1 MIILVLIFENKKLAG
16 MYFFVKRILDI
27 LITMI
32 GTILFFP
39 LIIVISAVI
48 LITSGYPIFFLQER
62 VGKNWKMFKIIKF
75 RTMLKNADKMG
86 MNISTFNDSRITSV
100 GKILRKFKLDEI
112 PQIFNVLIGN
122 MSLVGPRPE
131 LLKYAEYYA
140 DDYSEI
146 LKIKPGITDYASIEF
161 KDESELLSHSTDNE
175 KIYLTK
181 ILPEKISL
189 YKKYL
194 KEANLKTDLK
204 IIFTTFKVIFR

>member
-1 MIILVLIFENKKLAG
+1 L
-16 MYFFVKRILDI
+16 
-27 LITMI
+27 I

-39 LIIVISAVI
+39 LIIAISVII
-48 LITSGYPIFFLQER
+48 LISSGYPIFFLQER
-62 VGKNWKMFKIIKF
+62 VGKDWRIFKIIKF

-86 MNISTFNDSRITSV
+86 INISSFNDSRITAI
-100 GKILRKFKLDEI
+100 GRFLRKFKLDEL

-161 KDESELLSHSTDNE
+161 KDESILLNDSIDNE
-175 KIYLTK
+175 KIYLNK
-181 ILPEKISL
+181 ILPRKISL

-194 KEANLKTDLK
+194 KEVNLKTDLK
-204 IIFTTFKVIFR
+204 IILTTFKVIFR

>member
-1 MIILVLIFENKKLAG
+1 

-27 LITMI
+27 LITSI
-32 GTILFFP
+32 GMILFFP
-39 LIIVISAVI
+39 VIIVISVII
-48 LITSGYPIFFLQER
+48 LISSGYPVFYLQER
-62 VGKNWKMFKIIKF
+62 VGKDWKIFKIIKF
-75 RTMLKNADKMG
+75 RTMLKNADKTG
-86 MNISTFNDSRITSV
+86 INLSSYNDSRITRI
-100 GKILRKFKLDEI
+100 GKFLRKFKLDEI
-112 PQIFNVLIGN
+112 PQIFNVLMGN

-146 LKIKPGITDYASIEF
+146 LKMKPGITDYASIEF
-161 KDESELLSHSTDNE
+161 KDENILLNNINDNE
-175 KIYLTK
+175 KIYLNK

-194 KEANLKTDLK
+194 KEVNLKTDLK

>member
-1 MIILVLIFENKKLAG
+1 

-27 LITMI
+27 LITLI

-39 LIIVISAVI
+39 LIIVISVI
-48 LITSGYPIFFLQER
+48 ILFSSGYPIFFLQER
-62 VGKNWKMFKIIKF
+62 VGKDWKIFKIIKF

-86 MNISTFNDSRITSV
+86 ISLSSFNDSRITAI
-100 GKILRKFKLDEI
+100 GKFLRKFKLDEL
-112 PQIFNVLIGN
+112 PQIFNVLVGN

-161 KDESELLSHSTDNE
+161 KDESVLLDDSTDNE
-175 KIYLTK
+175 KIYLNK
-181 ILPEKISL
+181 ILPRKISL

-194 KEANLKTDLK
+194 KEVNLKTDLK

>member
-1 MIILVLIFENKKLAG
+1 

-27 LITMI
+27 LITVI

>member
-1 MIILVLIFENKKLAG
+1 

-27 LITMI
+27 LITLI

-39 LIIVISAVI
+39 LIIAISVII
-48 LITSGYPIFFLQER
+48 LISSGYPIFFLQER
-62 VGKNWKMFKIIKF
+62 VGKDWRIFKIIKF

-86 MNISTFNDSRITSV
+86 INISSFNDSRITAI
-100 GKILRKFKLDEI
+100 GRFLRKFKLDEL

-161 KDESELLSHSTDNE
+161 KDESILLNDSIDNE
-175 KIYLTK
+175 KIYLNK
-181 ILPEKISL
+181 ILPRKISL

-194 KEANLKTDLK
+194 KEVNLKTDLK
-204 IIFTTFKVIFR
+204 IILTTFKVIFR

>member
-1 MIILVLIFENKKLAG
+1 

-27 LITMI
+27 LITLI

-39 LIIVISAVI
+39 LIIAVSLII
-48 LITSGYPIFFLQER
+48 LLSSGYPVFFLQER
-62 VGKNWKMFKIIKF
+62 VGKDWKIFKIIKF
-75 RTMLKNADKMG
+75 RTMVKNAEKMG
-86 MNISTFNDSRITSV
+86 MGISSYNDTRITSI
-100 GKILRKFKLDEI
+100 GKILRKFKIDEL
-112 PQIFNVLIGN
+112 PQFFNVLAGN

-161 KDESELLSHSTDNE
+161 KDESLLLNNSNDNE
-175 KIYLTK
+175 KIYLNK
-181 ILPEKISL
+181 ILPQKISL

-204 IIFTTFKVIFR
+204 IIFSTFKVLIR

>member
-1 MIILVLIFENKKLAG
+1 

-27 LITMI
+27 LITLI

-39 LIIVISAVI
+39 LIIAISVII
-48 LITSGYPIFFLQER
+48 LISSGYPIFFLQER
-62 VGKNWKMFKIIKF
+62 VGKDWRIFKIIKF

-86 MNISTFNDSRITSV
+86 INISSFNDSRITAI
-100 GKILRKFKLDEI
+100 GRFLRKFKLDEL

-161 KDESELLSHSTDNE
+161 KDESVLLNDSTDNE
-175 KIYLTK
+175 KIYLNK
-181 ILPEKISL
+181 ILPRKISL

-194 KEANLKTDLK
+194 KEVNLKTDLK

>member
-1 MIILVLIFENKKLAG
+1 

-27 LITMI
+27 LITLI

-39 LIIVISAVI
+39 LIIVISVI
-48 LITSGYPIFFLQER
+48 ILFSSGYPIFFLQER
-62 VGKNWKMFKIIKF
+62 VGKDWKIFKIIKF
-75 RTMLKNADKMG
+75 RTMLKNADKIG
-86 MNISTFNDSRITSV
+86 TNISSYNDSRITSF
-100 GKILRKFKLDEI
+100 GRFLRKFKLDEL

-131 LLKYAEYYA
+131 LLKYVEYYA

-161 KDESELLSHSTDNE
+161 KDESIFLNDSTNNE
-175 KIYLTK
+175 KIYLNK
-181 ILPEKISL
+181 ILPRKISL

-194 KEANLKTDLK
+194 REANLKTDLK

>member
-1 MIILVLIFENKKLAG
+1 

-27 LITMI
+27 LITLI

-39 LIIVISAVI
+39 LIIAVSLII
-48 LITSGYPIFFLQER
+48 LLSSGYPVFFLQER
-62 VGKNWKMFKIIKF
+62 VGKDWKIFKIIKF
-75 RTMLKNADKMG
+75 RTMVKNAEKMG
-86 MNISTFNDSRITSV
+86 MDISSYNDTRITSI
-100 GKILRKFKLDEI
+100 GKILRKFKIDEL
-112 PQIFNVLIGN
+112 PQFFNVLAGN

-131 LLKYAEYYA
+131 LLKYAKYYA

-161 KDESELLSHSTDNE
+161 KDESLLLNNSNDNE
-175 KIYLTK
+175 KIYLNK
-181 ILPEKISL
+181 ILPQKISL

-204 IIFTTFKVIFR
+204 IIFSTFKVLIR

>member
-1 MIILVLIFENKKLAG
+1 MV
-16 MYFFVKRILDI
+16 
-27 LITMI
+27 
-32 GTILFFP
+32 
-39 LIIVISAVI
+39 
-48 LITSGYPIFFLQER
+48 
-62 VGKNWKMFKIIKF
+62 
-75 RTMLKNADKMG
+75 KNAEKMG
-86 MNISTFNDSRITSV
+86 MGISSYNDTRITSI
-100 GKILRKFKLDEI
+100 GKILRKFKIDEL
-112 PQIFNVLIGN
+112 PQIFNVFAGN

-161 KDESELLSHSTDNE
+161 KDESLLLNNSNDNE
-175 KIYLTK
+175 KVYLNK

-204 IIFTTFKVIFR
+204 IIFSTFKVLIR

>member
-1 MIILVLIFENKKLAG
+1 

-27 LITMI
+27 LITLI

-39 LIIVISAVI
+39 LIIAVSLII
-48 LITSGYPIFFLQER
+48 LLSSGYPVFFLQER
-62 VGKNWKMFKIIKF
+62 VGKDWKIFKIIKF
-75 RTMLKNADKMG
+75 RTMVKNAEKMG
-86 MNISTFNDSRITSV
+86 MGISSYNDTRITSI
-100 GKILRKFKLDEI
+100 GKILRKFKIDEL
-112 PQIFNVLIGN
+112 PQIFNVLAGN

-131 LLKYAEYYA
+131 LLKYAKYYA

-161 KDESELLSHSTDNE
+161 KDESLLLNNSNDNE
-175 KIYLTK
+175 KIYLNK

-194 KEANLKTDLK
+194 REANLKTDLK
-204 IIFTTFKVIFR
+204 IIFSTFKVLIR

>member
-1 MIILVLIFENKKLAG
+1 

-27 LITMI
+27 LITLI

-39 LIIVISAVI
+39 LIIAVSLII
-48 LITSGYPIFFLQER
+48 LLSSGYPVFFLQER
-62 VGKNWKMFKIIKF
+62 VGKDWKIFKIIKF
-75 RTMLKNADKMG
+75 RTMVKNAEKMG
-86 MNISTFNDSRITSV
+86 MDISSYNDTRITSI
-100 GKILRKFKLDEI
+100 GKILRKFKIDEL
-112 PQIFNVLIGN
+112 PQFFNVLAGN

-131 LLKYAEYYA
+131 LLKYAKYYA

-161 KDESELLSHSTDNE
+161 KDESLLLNNSNDNE
-175 KIYLTK
+175 KIYLNK
-181 ILPEKISL
+181 ILPQKISL

-204 IIFTTFKVIFR
+204 IIFSTLRCLFDE

>member
-1 MIILVLIFENKKLAG
+1 

-27 LITMI
+27 LITLI
-32 GTILFFP
+32 GIILFFP
-39 LIIVISAVI
+39 LIIAVSLII
-48 LITSGYPIFFLQER
+48 LLSSGYPVFFLQER
-62 VGKNWKMFKIIKF
+62 VGKDWKIFKIIKF
-75 RTMLKNADKMG
+75 RTMVKNAEKMG
-86 MNISTFNDSRITSV
+86 MGISSYNDTRITSI
-100 GKILRKFKLDEI
+100 GKILRKFKIDEL
-112 PQIFNVLIGN
+112 PQIFNVFAGN

-161 KDESELLSHSTDNE
+161 KDESLLLNNSNDNE
-175 KIYLTK
+175 KVYLNK

-204 IIFTTFKVIFR
+204 IIFSTFKVLIR